1 MPTKNNQSHKVI
13 KVILTLPQARF
24 QASFDGVNF
33 TPQYSYSM
41 KPIFLYV
48 KQCSQGCNQETRRD
62 AVNFEGPK
70 V

>member
-1 MPTKNNQSHKVI
+1 MPTQKIIKISL

-24 QASFDGVNF
+24 QANSDGVNF

-41 KPIFLYV
+41 KPIWLYV
-48 KQCSQGCNQETRRD
+48 KQCSQGCNQEARRD
-62 AVNFEGPK
+62 AVNFEGSN